1 MAAFSRWAAVAVGLA
16 ALVALVLTNRPAPDP
31 GDLSEFGFADA
42 WVRGEVASVE
52 SVPCPGADASGP
64 FCIDVVFQID
74 EGADAGSF
82 VTQSFADEPG
92 SPSFEEGDRVFLSY
106 TAGADPQFAYGY
118 ADRDR
123 LGVVLG
129 WAAAFA
135 LAVVALGRWKG
146 VAALVGVG
154 ISLAVILGYV
164 LPTLLSGGSPLLVSI
179 VAAVVIAAAT
189 IWLTHGITPFSG
201 VAFLGTVSALGLTAV
216 LSQLAFGMARIT
228 GLATEE
234 AVYLTLLPDVQVS
247 GLVLAGAVLGAL
259 GALDDVTVT
268 QASAVFEVRNANP
281 GLDAPALAE
290 AGLRVGRDH
299 IASTV
304 NTLVLAYAGASMP
317 LLVLFVLSNLTPG
330 QVLSSEVIAVE
341 ALRTAVGS
349 LGLVAA
355 VPITTWLAARVAVD
369 TPAGTGGGHAH

>member
-1 MAAFSRWAAVAVGLA
+1 M
-16 ALVALVLTNRPAPDP
+16 LTRTLN
-31 GDLSEFGFADA
+31 
-42 WVRGEVASVE
+42 
-52 SVPCPGADASGP
+52 
-64 FCIDVVFQID
+64 
-74 EGADAGSF
+74 
-82 VTQSFADEPG
+82 
-92 SPSFEEGDRVFLSY
+92 
-106 TAGADPQFAYGY
+106 
-118 ADRDR
+118 
-123 LGVVLG
+123 
-129 WAAAFA
+129 AFA
-135 LAVVALGRWKG
+135 KKRGKRKESDSNLAGENIRE
-146 VAALVGVG
+146 
-154 ISLAVILGYV
+154 
-164 LPTLLSGGSPLLVSI
+164 
-179 VAAVVIAAAT
+179 
-189 IWLTHGITPFSG
+189 
-201 VAFLGTVSALGLTAV
+201 GLTAV

-281 GLDAPALAE
+281 DLDAPALSQ

-330 QVLSSEVIAVE
+330 QVLASEVIAVE

-369 TPAGTGGGHAH
+369 TPAGTRGGHAH